1 MNTKVILSFLLIIS
15 LWWAC
20 SSPTEE
26 KNIQK
31 TSQAKEAGKPEVG
44 KDDKRA
50 NKTTE
55 KEREKIDLT
64 KIRIDTAGKYTAE
77 DSIALAL
84 YEPIKSGL
92 WDTLR
97 DIKYEKEG
105 VYGHVPLFTAK
116 HKPLHGKYVRV
127 EGYMHPIEST
137 ELQKWF
143 MLSYFPSS
151 SCFFCG
157 AAGPE
162 TAIEVKS
169 PKGVMY
175 KRDKRITLRGK
186 LFLNYD
192 EPERLFY
199 ILEEAV
205 QE

>member
-1 MNTKVILSFLLIIS
+1 MKVICSLLLIAS

-20 SSPTEE
+20 SAPSQEN
-26 KNIQK
+26 KAQK
-31 TSQAKEAGKPEVG
+31 TSQVQGTGKARVG
-44 KDDKRA
+44 KDSQNAGKT
-50 NKTTE
+50 NENTTE
-55 KEREKIDLT
+55 KIASN
-64 KIRIDTAGKYTAE
+64 KIRIDTVGKYTAE

-105 VYGHVPLFTAK
+105 VYGHVPLFTPK
-116 HKPLHGKYVRV
+116 HKPLHGKYVRI
-127 EGYMHPIEST
+127 EGYMHPIEAT
-137 ELQKWF
+137 DLQKWF

-199 ILEEAV
+199 ILEEAT